1 MDDRQQHHGL
11 TAKDLIAAAAINLTW
26 GLNIIATKLA
36 VDAFAPF
43 TVAALRQLLVCAA
56 CLPFLRIVPGRMK
69 VLLWTSFLSGAGY
82 LIVVNLSLLVSD
94 NVAALAIAG
103 QLGVPFALILAV
115 LFHGERIALPRMIGI
130 ACAFGGV
137 LLLVFDPRIGDEV
150 PGLLL
155 MTLGALIWA
164 IGSMLQRGLADIPVT
179 TMFAWFGVVG
189 AIVLT
194 PLALV
199 LEPRTVAG
207 LPQAPLR
214 DYLPILFSA
223 FGSTLL
229 GQGGMAWLLQ
239 RHSVA
244 TVTPMLLVVPVISV
258 AAAWAIFGS
267 PLTPMMLLGGVLA
280 MIGVAIITLRSAR
293 RPRLLA

>member
-1 MDDRQQHHGL
+1 MDDREQHGGL
-11 TAKDLIAAAAINLTW
+11 TTSDLAVAAAINLTW

-43 TVAALRQLLVCAA
+43 TAATLRQLIVCVA

-69 VLLWTSFLSGAGY
+69 LLLSTAALSGAGY
-82 LIVVNLSLLVSD
+82 LVVINLSLLVSD

-103 QLGVPFALILAV
+103 QLGVPFALVLAV

-130 ACAFGGV
+130 GCAFGGV

-164 IGSMLQRGLADIPVT
+164 IGSMLQRGLAGVPVT
-179 TMFAWFGVVG
+179 TMFAWFGMVG
-189 AIVLT
+189 VIVLA
-194 PLALV
+194 PLAIL
-199 LEPRTVAG
+199 LEPDSVQA
-207 LPQAPLR
+207 LPAAPLR
-214 DYLPILFSA
+214 AYLPIVFSSL
-223 FGSTLL
+223 GSTLL

-244 TVTPMLLVVPVISV
+244 TVTPMLLLVPVVSV
-258 AAAWAIFGS
+258 AAAWAIFSS
-267 PLTPMMLLGGVLA
+267 PLTPMMLLGGVIA

-293 RPRLLA
+293 RTRSPA

>member
-1 MDDRQQHHGL
+1 
-11 TAKDLIAAAAINLTW
+11 
-26 GLNIIATKLA
+26 
-36 VDAFAPF
+36 V
-43 TVAALRQLLVCAA
+43 
-56 CLPFLRIVPGRMK
+56 
-69 VLLWTSFLSGAGY
+69 WTSFLSGAGY

-164 IGSMLQRGLADIPVT
+164 IGSMLQRGLADVPVM
-179 TMFAWFGVVG
+179 TMFAWFGLVG
-189 AIVLT
+189 GIVLA
-194 PLALV
+194 PLALL
-199 LEPRTVAG
+199 LEPQTVAA
-207 LPQAPLR
+207 LPRTPVR
-214 DYLPILFSA
+214 DYVPILFSSL
-223 FGSTLL
+223 GSTLL

-267 PLTPMMLLGGVLA
+267 PLTAMMLLGGVLA

>member
-1 MDDRQQHHGL
+1 MTDRQQHGGF
-11 TAKDLIAAAAINLTW
+11 TALDLVVAAAINLTW

-36 VDAFAPF
+36 VDAFAPL

-69 VLLWTSFLSGAGY
+69 LLLWTAALGGAGY
-82 LIVVNLSLLVSD
+82 LLVINLSLLVSD

-130 ACAFGGV
+130 GCAFGGV
-137 LLLVFDPRIGDEV
+137 LLLVFDPHIGEEV

-164 IGSMLQRGLADIPVT
+164 IVSMLQRGLAGVPVRT
-179 TMFAWFGVVG
+179 IFAWFGAVG
-189 AIVLT
+189 VIALV
-194 PLALV
+194 PLAVL
-199 LEPRTVAG
+199 LEPQSVAA
-207 LPQAPLR
+207 LPAAPLR
-214 DYLPILFSA
+214 DYLPVLFSA

-244 TVTPMLLVVPVISV
+244 TVTPMLLGVPVISV
-258 AAAWAIFGS
+258 VVAWAFFGS
-267 PLTPMMLLGGVLA
+267 PLTAMMLLGGVIA

-293 RPRLLA
+293 RPRGAA

>member
-1 MDDRQQHHGL
+1 MDQREQHGGL
-11 TAKDLIAAAAINLTW
+11 TPKDLAVALAINLTW

-43 TVAALRQLLVCAA
+43 TAAALRQLLVCAV
-56 CLPFLRIVPGRMK
+56 CLPFLRIVPGRMRI
-69 VLLWTSFLSGAGY
+69 LLWTAFLGGAGY
-82 LIVVNLSLLVSD
+82 LIVVNLALLVSE

-137 LLLVFDPRIGDEV
+137 LLLVFDPRIGDEI

-155 MTLGALIWA
+155 MALGAFIWA
-164 IGSMLQRGLADIPVT
+164 VGSMLQRSLADVPVA
-179 TMFAWFGVVG
+179 TMFAWFGIVG
-189 AIVLT
+189 VIALT
-194 PLALV
+194 PLALL
-199 LEPRTVAG
+199 LEADTVAG
-207 LPQAPLR
+207 LPRVPMIA
-214 DYLPILFSA
+214 YLPILFSA

-244 TVTPMLLVVPVISV
+244 TVTPMLLAVPVISV
-258 AAAWAIFGS
+258 AAAWVIFGS
-267 PLTPMMLLGGVLA
+267 PLTAMMLFGGVIA

-293 RPRLLA
+293 RPRSPA